1 MERNMSILP
10 VKLKMPQPRKNYII
24 RQKLFEQLEKYEE
37 YKVAVVK
44 AGAGCGKT
52 TLLSSFI
59 LEQAVENV
67 CWITLDENANQIF
80 VFWNYV
86 IEALQAF
93 LEDAKSDFQNLFDSN
108 IQKENLWRILDLLL
122 SRLDKDRC
130 IMLVLDDFQMITD
143 DYLIATLDKFIEQMP
158 DNLHIVLLT
167 REMPA
172 IYLGALAMA
181 DQLLIIEEDTVRL
194 TKEES
199 REFLLE
205 TLKLQKNEE
214 QIHSMIEVSEGW
226 IGGLQLLAM
235 SAKEGNGQIME
246 SLKVSTR
253 VLNDYITKEIF
264 EFLSEKEKEFLIE
277 TSILSYF
284 NQTICEKFHPDIDF
298 PALMESILQK
308 NLLVINVDENAGIYR
323 YHAILAEYLK
333 GLFEKQDPGKKENL
347 HSQAASIFAEI
358 GDYEESLHHL
368 FCIHAYE
375 RIMKLILKMP
385 QTAMTFSF
393 LMKVPMEEIVKNADF
408 AYQYFFYYY
417 ASTDEVVS
425 KKIYQFIKRNMKDEQ
440 TFEAFQFSNLFFS
453 DALDFQRAN
462 PLTLEQ
468 IQSLPLNDIT
478 TAFLLIKEAYFLYA
492 NSNFKEAINYLNY
505 AGDVYKKTGNIY
517 IGVFVLSE
525 KAQIYEDMGE
535 LGICFDLYRELKPMV
550 EQIKSL
556 ASSYYIGIAGVYIRQ
571 MSLDLAYEMLEKAK
585 AGLSEDSVS
594 IGRAYQYTL
603 AEYCYLTGETELTEK
618 MLIDIMGQEAYDNV
632 AYSARLL
639 RYPLYRGKHM
649 ELAKRFLESYHENDS
664 LVDNMDG
671 QLLYASIQY
680 ETDNYETAVALVDSM
695 IANARKMQNKLKIIE
710 CDLLKARMLLEQNGE
725 RRDIKNLFMEAV
737 SYAMENGIAH
747 PFWFEKNTVNRIV
760 YEMKPELL
768 KELSK
773 EEFDFINS
781 MLSADPK
788 HGIVPKSKTKEE
800 NGEVLLTEREK
811 EVLQELAAG
820 STNMQ
825 IAERLCVSLATVK
838 THINNIYGKLGVNNR
853 VAAVN
858 AVKASRLDCRVDNSI
873 E

>member
-1 MERNMSILP
+1 
-10 VKLKMPQPRKNYII
+10 
-24 RQKLFEQLEKYEE
+24 
-37 YKVAVVK
+37 
-44 AGAGCGKT
+44 
-52 TLLSSFI
+52 
-59 LEQAVENV
+59 
-67 CWITLDENANQIF
+67 
-80 VFWNYV
+80 
-86 IEALQAF
+86 
-93 LEDAKSDFQNLFDSN
+93 
-108 IQKENLWRILDLLL
+108 
-122 SRLDKDRC
+122 
-130 IMLVLDDFQMITD
+130 
-143 DYLIATLDKFIEQMP
+143 
-158 DNLHIVLLT
+158 
-167 REMPA
+167 
-172 IYLGALAMA
+172 
-181 DQLLIIEEDTVRL
+181 
-194 TKEES
+194 
-199 REFLLE
+199 
-205 TLKLQKNEE
+205 
-214 QIHSMIEVSEGW
+214 
-226 IGGLQLLAM
+226 M
-235 SAKEGNGQIME
+235 SAKEGNGQMLE

-264 EFLSEKEKEFLIE
+264 EFLSEKEQEFLIE

-284 NQTICEKFHPDIDF
+284 NQNICEKFHPDIDF
-298 PALMESILQK
+298 SAMMESILQK
-308 NLLVINVDENAGIYR
+308 NLLVINVDESAGIYR

-333 GLFEKQDPGKKENL
+333 GLFDKQDLEQKENL
-347 HSQAASIFAEI
+347 HSQAATIFAEL

-368 FCIHAYE
+368 FRIHAYE

-417 ASTDEVVS
+417 ASTDEAVS
-425 KKIYQFIKRNMKDEQ
+425 KKIYQFIKSNMKDEQ
-440 TFEAFQFSNLFFS
+440 TFEAFQFANLFFS

-517 IGVFVLSE
+517 IGIFVLSE

-535 LGICFDLYRELKPMV
+535 LGLCFDLYREMRPMI

-585 AGLSEDSVS
+585 DGIAEDSVS

-603 AEYCYLTGETELTEK
+603 AEYCYLTGETDLTEK

-680 ETDNYETAVALVDSM
+680 ETGDYETALELVDTM
-695 IANARKMQNKLKIIE
+695 IARSRKMQNKLKIIE
-710 CDLLKARMLLEQNGE
+710 CDLLKARMLLDNEGE
-725 RRDIKNLFMEAV
+725 RRDIQNLFVEAV
-737 SYAMENGIAH
+737 SYAMEDGIAH
-747 PFWFEKNTVNRIV
+747 PFWFEKNTVSQIV
-760 YEMKPELL
+760 SEMKTELN

-773 EEFDFINS
+773 EESNFVASI
-781 MLSADPK
+781 LSSDSK
-788 HGIVPKSKTKEE
+788 HGISPKRRTNEAMCE
-800 NGEVLLTEREK
+800 DLLTEREK

-825 IAERLCVSLATVK
+825 IAEKLCVSLATVK

-858 AVKASRLDCRVDNSI
+858 AIKANRWDWRVDNSL